1 MQHTMSP
8 VRAPDAAHGWG
19 VQPPG
24 SRDPEE
30 VLTMVPQ
37 QISDG
42 SVKHKWEAGCGK
54 FVFVSRTE

>member
-1 MQHTMSP
+1 MSP

-30 VLTMVPQ
+30 VLTMGAATNQ
-37 QISDG
+37 RFRETQMG
-42 SVKHKWEAGCGK
+42 GWL
-54 FVFVSRTE
+54 

>member
-30 VLTMVPQ
+30 CPHHGAATI
-37 QISDG
+37 ISDG
-42 SVKHKWEAGCGK
+42 SVKHKWEAGCSK
-54 FVFVSRTE
+54 FVFVTQ